1 PNMSLSYVAGALQ
14 KAGHDLIFLDAMASK
29 LSLNDLVTKV
39 QSFKAEILM
48 FSITTYL
55 FHQSIEIIKYFKER
69 CKNVIIIVGG
79 AHLGIFPKE
88 TLTQK
93 CIDFGIIGEAEEA
106 VVELID
112 SIENKKPL
120 IEIKGI
126 CYRKN
131 KKIIITK
138 KRDKIKDLDTI
149 AFPARNLLPMERY
162 YSFIS
167 KFKNY
172 TILMSSRGCTFQCIF
187 CEQRTGDIRYRSK
200 KNVVDEIEECYN
212 KYHVKEIDIFDP
224 LFTINKKRVI
234 EICKEIQ
241 KRNINIA
248 WSCRSR
254 VDTIDEEMLVEMKK
268 AGCYRIYFGIESG
281 DEIILKKI
289 KKFTK
294 ISQIKKAIHLTKKHK
309 ILAFGYFMFGNPGET
324 KSTIENTIN
333 LSLSLPLDYAQYNRV
348 STLPGTVL
356 YENLKN
362 TLGEDYWKKYV
373 KDKKFERALPRFDC
387 NLSDEILNKYIKKAY
402 MKFYFRPIQVFRII
416 KSINSIKEFVRY
428 VKAGISMIIN

>member
-1 PNMSLSYVAGALQ
+1 MKIALIYPAMGVVSVVNQPNIKAVADNYGIYPNMSLSYVAGALQ

-167 KFKNY
+167 KFKC
-172 TILMSSRGCTFQCIF
+172 LV
-187 CEQRTGDIRYRSK
+187 CESK
-200 KNVVDEIEECYN
+200 I
-212 KYHVKEIDIFDP
+212 
-224 LFTINKKRVI
+224 
-234 EICKEIQ
+234 
-241 KRNINIA
+241 
-248 WSCRSR
+248 
-254 VDTIDEEMLVEMKK
+254 
-268 AGCYRIYFGIESG
+268 
-281 DEIILKKI
+281 
-289 KKFTK
+289 
-294 ISQIKKAIHLTKKHK
+294 
-309 ILAFGYFMFGNPGET
+309 
-324 KSTIENTIN
+324 
-333 LSLSLPLDYAQYNRV
+333 
-348 STLPGTVL
+348 
-356 YENLKN
+356 
-362 TLGEDYWKKYV
+362 
-373 KDKKFERALPRFDC
+373 
-387 NLSDEILNKYIKKAY
+387 
-402 MKFYFRPIQVFRII
+402 
-416 KSINSIKEFVRY
+416 
-428 VKAGISMIIN
+428 